1 MVKKVQRIADRL
13 HVARRYVR
21 AVEME
26 RDLPDPAALEGYVV
40 TPSVR
45 ETASRVVAGLS
56 SGSTQRAFRVVG
68 PYGSGK
74 SAFGVFLGQL
84 LRDGDEG
91 TAGRLW
97 RSIVPH
103 GNALPAWEPIVL
115 SGRRVSF
122 AKELLAKLA
131 ARGVAKAT
139 EMSEIGD
146 ALDARAVANLLA
158 AHAADSRAKTGR
170 GILLLIDEMGRFL
183 EHAASAISNEDPAI
197 FQEVAE
203 RAGGA
208 GDALGIV
215 AFMHHRFADYVSGLG
230 TWIEAEWTRS
240 AERYEELPFGESTE
254 QSLFLLSNALR
265 PPEPH
270 DEPVRR
276 AARKMYGQAI
286 DRGLLAAPRVDLET
300 AADTLY
306 PLHPAAAIALALAT
320 RKLGQN
326 ERSLFGFLQS
336 LEPAGLQRYAHERTY
351 GPGEWY
357 RPALAFDHV
366 VALAGDRPG
375 GERARRFTLAADA
388 LIAAS
393 DMSLAHRDALKT
405 IALIAVLEPLPGLRA
420 DIGSLAWCLGIGE
433 AATQRLVEDLISR
446 NVVFRR
452 PHREDFSLWSRS
464 SVDLGAWIAEAH
476 RNVPAPRRLDDVM
489 ADLPRPRPAV
499 AHRHYHKTGTLR
511 TFSVGMIGAP
521 PSREASDGVIL
532 ISPVHAGEVREH
544 AVAAAVATTSE
555 DPLALVC
562 LRDVPESD
570 LRWAH
575 ELGIWSWIAANCAEL
590 RVDDLARAEVAER
603 LAVAQQA
610 LLDALSPLSTL
621 DNGGHSDTW
630 VRGGSVVDVA
640 GGGLSALLS
649 TMCDDAF
656 PKSPILRNEL
666 INRSKLSTAVAS
678 ARMRLLGRML
688 SHTEEPYL
696 GLEGAPPERTIYLS
710 MFQVSGLHREIADR
724 YGFDRPSGVDDYRW
738 APSWDRLEEL
748 LQVDRPVTIAD
759 LADKLAARPYGIR
772 QGPALLLIAAFAIAR
787 RASIS
792 LMERNTF
799 QPELTAAHF
808 MRMAKTPSNFALR
821 HVQREGADQ
830 KILDA
835 LARGLPTLPGGPCPP
850 TTAAVAERLYRWW
863 GALPQHALET
873 REIPADAQAVR
884 STLRKAADPAAL
896 LLSTLPEACGWGGDD
911 PDGYAENLDRAIAAI
926 GDAVPLLRRR
936 AAAATLDAFGAG
948 TVTAL
953 RANIRTDFEP
963 HLLQMTAHRLR
974 AFLDRALRG
983 GIDDDTWVDGLT
995 SVVTGRRVDTWVDS
1009 TIDEYS
1015 FEIRAIAGRLSRWL
1029 ALVKVARA
1037 SNVDLV
1043 AVHVVNI
1050 EGEET
1055 TMVIRRDRPH
1065 PRHAERLKLIRAA
1078 LGDGPGAA
1086 QVLSQLLAETVAAD
1100 ETIKD
1105 KTL

>member
-1 MVKKVQRIADRL
+1 MKKVQRIADRL

-26 RDLPDPAALEGYVV
+26 RDLPDHAALDGYVL

-45 ETASRVVAGLS
+45 ETASRLVAGLS
-56 SGSTQRAFRVVG
+56 PGSTQRAFRVVG

-74 SAFGVFLGQL
+74 SAFGVFLAQL
-84 LRDGDEG
+84 LRDGDDG
-91 TAGRLW
+91 LAARLW
-97 RSIVPH
+97 RAAVPDAS
-103 GNALPAWEPIVL
+103 ALPEWEPIVL
-115 SGRRVSF
+115 SGRRVSL

-131 ARGVAKAT
+131 ERGVARAD
-139 EMSEIGD
+139 EMTRAGG
-146 ALDARAVANLLA
+146 ALDARAVANVLA
-158 AHAADSRAKTGR
+158 RHAADTRAKTGR
-170 GILLLIDEMGRFL
+170 GILLMIDEMGRFL

-197 FQEVAE
+197 FQEIAE
-203 RAGGA
+203 RAGGP
-208 GDALGIV
+208 GDALGVV

-254 QSLFLLSNALR
+254 QSLFLLSNALS
-265 PPEPH
+265 PPKPH
-270 DEPVRR
+270 DEAVRR
-276 AARKMYGQAI
+276 AARQMYGQAI
-286 DRGLLAAPRVDLET
+286 DRGLLVAPRPDVET

-306 PLHPAAAIALALAT
+306 PIHPAAAVALALAT

-336 LEPAGLQRYAHERTY
+336 LEPAGLQRYAHETAY
-351 GPGEWY
+351 GPDEWY
-357 RPALAFDHV
+357 RPARAFDHV
-366 VALAGDRPG
+366 AALAGDRPG
-375 GERARRFTLAADA
+375 GERGRRFTLAADA

-393 DMSLAHRDALKT
+393 DMSQGHRDALKT
-405 IALIAVLEPLPGLRA
+405 IALIAVLEPLPGLSA
-420 DIGSLAWCLGIGE
+420 NIASLAWCLGIGE
-433 AATQRLVEDLISR
+433 DATQRLVDDLVSR

-476 RNVPAPRRLDDVM
+476 RNVPAPRRLDDTM

-499 AHRHYHKTGTLR
+499 AHRHYHSTGTLR
-511 TFSVGMIGAP
+511 TFGVGTINAP
-521 PSREASDGVIL
+521 PASEATDGVIL
-532 ISPVHAGEVREH
+532 ISPVHAGEVKEH
-544 AVAAAVATTSE
+544 ALAAAVAATSE

-575 ELGIWSWIAANCAEL
+575 ELGIWSWISANCAEL

-603 LAVAQQA
+603 LAVARQA
-610 LLDALSPLSTL
+610 LLDALTPLSTL
-621 DNGGHSDTW
+621 DNGGRTDTW
-630 VRGGSVVDVA
+630 VRGGSVVEVA
-640 GGGLSALLS
+640 AGGLSSLLS

-656 PKSPILRNEL
+656 PRSPILRNEL

-688 SHTEEPYL
+688 SHAEEPYL

-710 MFQVSGLHREIADR
+710 MFHVSGLHREIAGK
-724 YGFDRPSGVDDYRW
+724 YGFDRPDGDDDHRW

-748 LQVDRPVTIAD
+748 LEVDRPVTIAD
-759 LADKLAARPYGIR
+759 LADELAARPYGIR

-830 KILDA
+830 GILDS

-850 TTAAVAERLYRWW
+850 TTAAVAERIYRWW
-863 GALPQHALET
+863 GALPQHALDT
-873 REIPADAQAVR
+873 REIPAEAQAVR
-884 STLRKAADPAAL
+884 SALRKAADPAAL
-896 LLSTLPEACGWGGDD
+896 LFSTLPEACGSSGDD
-911 PDGYAENLDRAIAAI
+911 ADAYAEKLDRAIGAI

-948 TVTAL
+948 TVAAL

-963 HLLQMTAHRLR
+963 HLLQLTAHKLR
-974 AFLDRALRG
+974 AFLDRALRL

-995 SVVTGRRVDTWVDS
+995 SVVTGRRVDTWADN

-1029 ALVKVARA
+1029 ALVKAA
-1037 SNVDLV
+1037 SASSVDLI
-1043 AVHVVNI
+1043 AVHVIKVD
-1050 EGEET
+1050 GEET

-1065 PRHAERLKLIRAA
+1065 SGHAGRLERIRAA

-1086 QVLSQLLAETVAAD
+1086 QVLSQLLAETIAAD
-1100 ETIKD
+1100 DNIKD
-1105 KTL
+1105 ETR